1 MAVYGMK
8 IGHKTESF
16 EDYLTHMEASE
27 QDLIKEIRA
36 NT

>member
-8 IGHKTESF
+8 IDNKTDSF

-27 QDLIKEIRA
+27 RELIQEIRA
-36 NT
+36 NI